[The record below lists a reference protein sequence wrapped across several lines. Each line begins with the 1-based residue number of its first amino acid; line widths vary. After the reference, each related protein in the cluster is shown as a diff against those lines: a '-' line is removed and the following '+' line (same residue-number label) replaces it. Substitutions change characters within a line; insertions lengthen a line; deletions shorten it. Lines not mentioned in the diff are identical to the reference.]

1 MDLHP
6 FFEPKSLVLIGASR
20 NLYTFNGTI
29 LKNLLEIRYPGRI
42 YIINP
47 NATEILGR
55 KCYASL
61 KDLPT
66 VPELAIILVVKEIQ
80 ATIETLANLGVKYIM
95 IESDISQSDKNVS
108 EQILNDLKSMIE
120 HHQLYVM
127 GPGMIGLMNFNAR
140 FTTSII
146 PGRRYIFQYSEK
158 HKGHGALSFYG
169 QSGGLTGACGWWS
182 PFQHFPL
189 SKVIHIGTSIGV
201 TESQI
206 IQYLFD
212 DPETSVISLFV
223 KSISED
229 LYGVLKCNKGKK
241 PVLMK
246 FVGRPSEF
254 EPFCDRFRTETSV
267 LLVRDYIELFD
278 FAKLFLWCPSPTG
291 RSVGII
297 GPSSGAINL
306 LISEM
311 RNHEISLA
319 RLSESTIQKILSDIG
334 GSTCKLGNPVDY
346 WPPREFVGTEV
357 CKVYNTA
364 GKALLGDQH
373 VSALFLALEFFIE
386 IEFDFAIFEKIK
398 ENFKD
403 KPIIVVLIQAESEG
417 AKRVIECA
425 TKLNIPVFV
434 DEIERAVRGYAA
446 LIEFYEKA
454 ESPSEQNIK
463 N

>member
-1 MDLHP
+1 MIDLTP
-6 FFEPKSLVLIGASR
+6 FFQPKSVVLIGASR

-29 LKNLLEIRYPGRI
+29 LKNLLEIRYPGQI
-42 YIINP
+42 FIINP

-55 KCYASL
+55 KCYRSL
-61 KDLPT
+61 QELPA
-66 VPELAIILVVKEIQ
+66 VPELAILLVVKDLV
-80 ATIETLANLGVKYIM
+80 ATFESIAKFGIKYIM
-95 IESDISQSDKNVS
+95 IESDISVADKNAS
-108 EQILNDLKSMIE
+108 EQLISELKGIINTYGLN
-120 HHQLYVM
+120 VM
-127 GPGMIGLMNFNAR
+127 GPSMIGLINFNAR

-146 PGRRYIFQYSEK
+146 PARRYIFQFSEK
-158 HKGHGALSFYG
+158 HKGKGGLSFYG

-182 PFQHFPL
+182 PFQNFPL
-189 SKVIHIGTSIGV
+189 SKVIHIGSSIGV
-201 TESQI
+201 SESQI
-206 IQYLFD
+206 IQYLFE
-212 DPETSVISLFV
+212 DPETAVISLFI

-229 LYGVLKCNKGKK
+229 VYRVLESYKGKK

-246 FVGRPSEF
+246 FVGKPAEL
-254 EPFCDRFRTETSV
+254 EPYTQRLSNHTSV
-267 LLVRDYIELFD
+267 VMVRDYIELFD
-278 FAKLFLWCPSPTG
+278 FAKLFLWCPPPVG

-319 RLSESTIQKILSDIG
+319 RLSEPTIRKILTDVG

-346 WPPREFVGTEV
+346 WPPKEFVGTEV
-357 CKVYNTA
+357 CKVYNNA
-364 GKALLGDQH
+364 SKALLADQN

-398 ENFKD
+398 ETFKG

-425 TKLNIPVFV
+425 TKLMIPVFV
-434 DEIERAVRGYAA
+434 DEVERAIRGYAA
-446 LIEFYEKA
+446 LIEYYQKGK
-454 ESPSEQNIK
+454 P
-463 N
+463 

>member
-1 MDLHP
+1 MMDLTP
-6 FFEPKSLVLIGASR
+6 FFQPKSVVLIGASR

-29 LKNLLEIRYPGRI
+29 LKNLLEIRYPGQI
-42 YIINP
+42 FIINP

-61 KDLPT
+61 EELPT
-66 VPELAIILVVKEIQ
+66 IPELAIILVIKDLV
-80 ATIETLANLGVKYIM
+80 ATFEAIAKFGIKYIM
-95 IESDISQSDKNVS
+95 IESDISVTDKSAS
-108 EQILNDLKSMIE
+108 EQLINELKGVITKYNLN
-120 HHQLYVM
+120 VM
-127 GPGMIGLMNFNAR
+127 GPSMIGLINFNSR

-146 PGRRYIFQYSEK
+146 PARRYIFQFSEK
-158 HKGHGALSFYG
+158 HKGKGGLSFYG

-182 PFQHFPL
+182 PFQNFPL
-189 SKVIHIGTSIGV
+189 SKVIHIGSSIGV
-201 TESQI
+201 SESQF

-212 DPETSVISLFV
+212 DSETAVISLFL
-223 KSISED
+223 KSMSED
-229 LYGVLKCNKGKK
+229 VYRVLESYKGKK

-246 FVGRPSEF
+246 FVGKPAEL
-254 EPFCDRFRTETSV
+254 EPYKERLKENTSV
-267 LLVRDYIELFD
+267 IIVRDYIELFD
-278 FAKLFLWCPSPTG
+278 FAKLFLWCPPPIG

-311 RNHEISLA
+311 RNHDISLA
-319 RLSESTIQKILSDIG
+319 KLSESTIRKILTDVG

-346 WPPREFVGTEV
+346 WPPKEFVGTEV
-357 CKVYNTA
+357 CKVYNHA
-364 GKALLGDQH
+364 GKALLADQN

-398 ENFKD
+398 ETFQG

-425 TKLNIPVFV
+425 TKLMIPVFV
-434 DEIERAVRGYAA
+434 DEVERAIRGYAA
-446 LIEFYEKA
+446 LSDYYEKA
-454 ESPSEQNIK
+454 K
-463 N
+463 R